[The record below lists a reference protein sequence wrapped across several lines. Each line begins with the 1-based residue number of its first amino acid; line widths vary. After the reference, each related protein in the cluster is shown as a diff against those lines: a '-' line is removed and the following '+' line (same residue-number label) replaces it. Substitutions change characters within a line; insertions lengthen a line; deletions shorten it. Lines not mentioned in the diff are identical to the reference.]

1 MEYFRTFVLSLK
13 HHDRSQR
20 KMEGQSKVA
29 CLFFYK
35 KIDVLLA
42 IQPGLDPHHILEPTY
57 FLNQYK
63 DN

>member
-1 MEYFRTFVLSLK
+1 MTEARENG
-13 HHDRSQR
+13 RSI
-20 KMEGQSKVA
+20 EGNSP
-29 CLFFYK
+29 LFFYIK
-35 KIDVLLA
+35 NQKLLA